1 MARAHTKMEAFS
13 AFARRFPVLLGV
25 PLTWGHMDAYKHLN
39 NVSYIRLLES
49 SRLEHFRELMRRAD
63 PAALDREAFLNGSSS
78 AGPILQS
85 ISCRFRA
92 PLTFPDALCIG
103 SSVTAVG
110 DLRFSMAHAVFSH
123 KLGAIAAEGAGEV
136 VLYDYKQLRKAREF
150 PPPLR
155 EAIGAV
161 EASAASRGAEELA
174 ALFASTGGGQRHELI

>member
-1 MARAHTKMEAFS
+1 MEAFT

-25 PLTWGHMDAYKHLN
+25 PLTWGHMDAYQHLN
-39 NVSYIRLLES
+39 NVAYIRLLES
-49 SRLEHFRELMRRAD
+49 SRLEHFRELMRRVAD

-103 SSVTAVG
+103 SSVTALG

-123 KLGAIAAEGAGEV
+123 RLGAIAAEGAGEV
-136 VLYDYKQLRKAREF
+136 VLYDYKLLRKAREF

-161 EASAASRGAEELA
+161 EASAASRGAVELA
-174 ALFASTGGGQRHELI
+174 ALFASTGGGQRYELI